1 MSDKTIKPAAAVAEQ
16 RKQNLNNN
24 LGLYFPHD
32 IGHHAMILNFKNYRY
47 GGSTHMQEV
56 SNDSIILPLPK
67 NLQDN
72 LNIKVGADE
81 LGIMGS
87 LAAGATQGGTE
98 LASDTNT
105 INSKLKRMFGQGK
118 EEAGSLSSIDSLG
131 EVLNKGIE
139 SGLFLARAGLGGIA
153 PDIAKGMGAGQ
164 GTAINPYATLV
175 FSGVDLKVHTFEWL
189 LSPDTPQEAE
199 TLRKIIRTIQRHVT
213 PEMDGVIGE
222 SVSKGTLGRGLLKY
236 PAMVDCFFHGINQN
250 FFYRL
255 KTCMVSQFNVDY
267 TPNGI
272 ALNKGG
278 KPSAVRINMIMTEA
292 AIHTKADY
300 QPDDMI
306 SVEALPEQP
315 QGETTPTEKAAA
327 ESDLEIL
334 ENRINELGDKQDPKQ
349 TPGAF

>member
-1 MSDKTIKPAAAVAEQ
+1 MSTEMIHSAASVTEQ

-32 IGHHAMILNFKNYRY
+32 IGHHAMILNFKDYDY
-47 GGSTHMQEV
+47 GGSSHMREV

-67 NLQDN
+67 TLQDN
-72 LNIKVGADE
+72 LNVKVGADE
-81 LGIMGS
+81 LGVIGS
-87 LAAGATQGGTE
+87 LAAEGTDGLNSAASAT
-98 LASDTNT
+98 ST
-105 INSKLKRMFGQGK
+105 IQSKLKSMFGDAK
-118 EEAGSLSSIDSLG
+118 DEASSVSAIDSLAG
-131 EVLNKGIE
+131 ILSKGLDT
-139 SGLFLARAGLGGIA
+139 GLFLARAGLGNIA
-153 PDIAKGMGAGQ
+153 PDIAKGIGAGQ

-213 PEMDGVIGE
+213 PEMDGVLGE
-222 SVSKGTLGRGLLKY
+222 SISKSTLGRGLLKY
-236 PAMVDCFFHGINQN
+236 PSMVDCFFHGINQN
-250 FFYRL
+250 YFYKL

-267 TPNGI
+267 APNGI

-300 QPDDMI
+300 QPDGAI
-306 SVEALPEQP
+306 STEVLAETGALSDSEINRITNEALENV
-315 QGETTPTEKAAA
+315 AA
-327 ESDLEIL
+327 EGGS
-334 ENRINELGDKQDPKQ
+334 
-349 TPGAF
+349 A

>member
-1 MSDKTIKPAAAVAEQ
+1 MSEVITPAATVTEQ

-24 LGLYFPHD
+24 MGLYFPHT
-32 IGHHAMILNFKNYRY
+32 IGHHAMILNFKDYDY
-47 GGSTHMQEV
+47 GGGTHMREV

-87 LAAGATQGGTE
+87 LAAESTGGAKDA
-98 LASDTNT
+98 ASATSQIQNK
-105 INSKLKRMFGQGK
+105 IKGMFGDAK
-118 EEAGSLSSIDSLG
+118 DEAASVSAIESFAG
-131 EVLNKGIE
+131 VLNKGLDT
-139 SGLFLARAGLGGIA
+139 GLFLARAGLGGIA
-153 PDIAKGMGAGQ
+153 PDIAKGIGAGQ

-213 PEMDGVIGE
+213 PEMDGVLGE
-222 SVSKGTLGRGLLKY
+222 SISKSTLGRGLLKY
-236 PAMVDCFFHGINQN
+236 PSMVDCFFHGINQKY
-250 FFYRL
+250 FYKL
-255 KTCMVSQFNVDY
+255 KTSMVSQFNVDY

-278 KPSAVRINMIMTEA
+278 KPSAVRLNMIMTEA

-300 QPDDMI
+300 QVDGAI
-306 SVEALPEQP
+306 QVEALSETDGEGQP
-315 QGETTPTEKAAA
+315 TAGATT
-327 ESDLEIL
+327 ESVDATGGQL
-334 ENRINELGDKQDPKQ
+334 P
-349 TPGAF
+349 

>member
-1 MSDKTIKPAAAVAEQ
+1 MSTEMIHSAAAVTEQ

-32 IGHHAMILNFKNYRY
+32 IGHHAMILNFKDYDY
-47 GGSTHMQEV
+47 GGSSHMREV

-67 NLQDN
+67 TLQDN
-72 LNIKVGADE
+72 LNVKVGADE

-87 LAAGATQGGTE
+87 LVAEGTDGLNNAASATSTIQG
-98 LASDTNT
+98 
-105 INSKLKRMFGQGK
+105 KLKSMFGDAK
-118 EEAGSLSSIDSLG
+118 DEASSVTAIDSLAG
-131 EVLNKGIE
+131 VLNK
-139 SGLFLARAGLGGIA
+139 SLDTGLFLARAGLGNIA
-153 PDIAKGMGAGQ
+153 PDIAKGIGAGQ

-189 LSPDTPQEAE
+189 LSPDTPKEAE

-213 PEMDGVIGE
+213 PEMDGVLGE
-222 SVSKGTLGRGLLKY
+222 SISKSTLGRGLLKY
-236 PAMVDCFFHGINQN
+236 PSMVDCFFHGINQKY
-250 FFYRL
+250 FYRL

-267 TPNGI
+267 APNGI

-300 QPDDMI
+300 QPDGAI
-306 SVEALPEQP
+306 STEVLPETGALSDSEINRITNEALENV
-315 QGETTPTEKAAA
+315 AA
-327 ESDLEIL
+327 E
-334 ENRINELGDKQDPKQ
+334 GG
-349 TPGAF
+349 TVGT

>member
-1 MSDKTIKPAAAVAEQ
+1 MNNETIKPAAAVAEQ

-32 IGHHAMILNFKNYRY
+32 IGHHAMILNFKDYVY
-47 GGSTHMQEV
+47 GGSSHMQEV

-81 LGIMGS
+81 LGITGA
-87 LAAGATQGGTE
+87 LAAEMTRGGQSV
-98 LASDTNT
+98 ASDVGN
-105 INSKLKRMFGQGK
+105 IENRIKGMFGSAS
-118 EEAGSLSSIDSLG
+118 EEAGDVAAIDSLAS
-131 EVLNKGIE
+131 VLDK
-139 SGLFLARAGLGGIA
+139 SLDTGLFLARAGLGGIA
-153 PDIAKGMGAGQ
+153 PDIAKGIGAGK

-189 LSPDTPQEAE
+189 LSPDTKEEAE
-199 TLRKIIRTIQRHVT
+199 TLRKIIKTIQRHVT
-213 PEMDGVIGE
+213 PEMDGVVGE

-236 PAMVDCFFHGINQN
+236 PSMVDCFFHGINQN
-250 FFYRL
+250 FFYKL

-272 ALNKGG
+272 ALNRGG

-306 SVEALPEQP
+306 SVEVLPERSEFDIDAETQQLLDDIAP
-315 QGETTPTEKAAA
+315 LLAPRNTEGGET
-327 ESDLEIL
+327 
-334 ENRINELGDKQDPKQ
+334 
-349 TPGAF
+349 

>member
-118 EEAGSLSSIDSLG
+118 EEAGSLSAIDSLG

-315 QGETTPTEKAAA
+315 QGETNQTENNAVQ
-327 ESDLEIL
+327 SDLEIL
-334 ENRINELGDKQDPKQ
+334 GKRINELGDQQDDQSGDP
-349 TPGAF
+349 

>member
-1 MSDKTIKPAAAVAEQ
+1 MNNQTVKPAAAVAEQ

-32 IGHHAMILNFKNYRY
+32 IGHHAMILNFKNYQY
-47 GGSTHMQEV
+47 GGSSHMQEV

-87 LAAGATQGGTE
+87 LAAGATQGAGE
-98 LASDTNT
+98 LASDTSAINT
-105 INSKLKRMFGQGK
+105 KLKNMFGQGK
-118 EEAGSLSSIDSLG
+118 DEAGQLAAMDSLS
-131 EVLNKGIE
+131 EVLKKGTE
-139 SGLFLARAGLGGIA
+139 SALFLARAGLGGIA
-153 PDIAKGMGAGQ
+153 PDIAKGMGAGT

-213 PEMDGVIGE
+213 PEMDGVVGE
-222 SVSKGTLGRGLLKY
+222 SVSKSTLGRGLLKY

-306 SVEALPEQP
+306 SVEALPERD
-315 QGETTPTEKAAA
+315 ERDATPTEENASDIGK
-327 ESDLEIL
+327 SDLEIVTD
-334 ENRINELGDKQDPKQ
+334 LGDIQPSGQ
-349 TPGAF
+349 GAG

>member
-1 MSDKTIKPAAAVAEQ
+1 MNNETIKPAAAVAEQ

-32 IGHHAMILNFKNYRY
+32 IGHHAMILNFKDYVY
-47 GGSTHMQEV
+47 GGSSHMQEV

-81 LGIMGS
+81 LGITGS
-87 LAAGATQGGTE
+87 LAAEMTRGGQNV
-98 LASDTNT
+98 ASDVGN
-105 INSKLKRMFGQGK
+105 IENRIKGMFGSAS
-118 EEAGSLSSIDSLG
+118 EEAGDIAAIDSLAG
-131 EVLNKGIE
+131 VLDKGLNT
-139 SGLFLARAGLGGIA
+139 GLFLARAGLGGIA
-153 PDIAKGMGAGQ
+153 PDIAKGIGAGQ

-189 LSPDTPQEAE
+189 LSPDTKEEAE
-199 TLRKIIRTIQRHVT
+199 TLRKIIKTIQRHVT
-213 PEMDGVIGE
+213 PEMDGVVGE

-236 PAMVDCFFHGINQN
+236 PSMVDCFFHGINQN
-250 FFYRL
+250 FFYKL

-272 ALNKGG
+272 ALNRGG

-306 SVEALPEQP
+306 SVEVLPERVEGDIDAETQQLLDDIAP
-315 QGETTPTEKAAA
+315 LLAPRNTEGGEA
-327 ESDLEIL
+327 
-334 ENRINELGDKQDPKQ
+334 
-349 TPGAF
+349 

>member
-1 MSDKTIKPAAAVAEQ
+1 MSTEMIHSAASVTEQ

-32 IGHHAMILNFKNYRY
+32 IGHHAMILNFKDYDY
-47 GGSTHMQEV
+47 GGSSHMREV

-67 NLQDN
+67 TLQDN
-72 LNIKVGADE
+72 LNVKVGADE

-87 LAAGATQGGTE
+87 LVAEGTDGLNNAASATSTIQG
-98 LASDTNT
+98 
-105 INSKLKRMFGQGK
+105 KLKSMFGDAK
-118 EEAGSLSSIDSLG
+118 DEASSVTAIDSLAG
-131 EVLNKGIE
+131 VLNK
-139 SGLFLARAGLGGIA
+139 SLDTGLFLARAGLGNIA
-153 PDIAKGMGAGQ
+153 PDIAKGIGAGQ

-189 LSPDTPQEAE
+189 LSPDTPKEAE

-213 PEMDGVIGE
+213 PEMDGVLGE
-222 SVSKGTLGRGLLKY
+222 SISKSTLGRGLLKY
-236 PAMVDCFFHGINQN
+236 PSMVDCFFHGINQKY
-250 FFYRL
+250 FYRL

-267 TPNGI
+267 APNGI

-300 QPDDMI
+300 QPDGAI
-306 SVEALPEQP
+306 STEVLPETGALSDSEINRITNEALENV
-315 QGETTPTEKAAA
+315 AA
-327 ESDLEIL
+327 E
-334 ENRINELGDKQDPKQ
+334 GG
-349 TPGAF
+349 TVGT

>member
-1 MSDKTIKPAAAVAEQ
+1 MNNETIKPAAAVAEQ

-32 IGHHAMILNFKNYRY
+32 IGHHAMILNFKDYVY
-47 GGSTHMQEV
+47 GGSSHMQEV

-81 LGIMGS
+81 LGITGA
-87 LAAGATQGGTE
+87 LAAEATSGGAQLVGDVGNIE
-98 LASDTNT
+98 NRLRS
-105 INSKLKRMFGQGK
+105 MFGMAK
-118 EEAGSLSSIDSLG
+118 EEAGDVTAIDSLAG
-131 EVLNKGIE
+131 VLDKTLDT
-139 SGLFLARAGLGGIA
+139 GLFLARAGLGGIA
-153 PDIAKGMGAGQ
+153 PDIAKGIGAGK

-189 LSPDTPQEAE
+189 LSPDTPEEAE
-199 TLRKIIRTIQRHVT
+199 TLRKIIKTIQRHVT
-213 PEMDGVIGE
+213 PEMDGVVGE

-236 PAMVDCFFHGINQN
+236 PSMVDCFFHGINQN
-250 FFYRL
+250 FFYKL

-272 ALNKGG
+272 ALNRGG

-306 SVEALPEQP
+306 SVEVLPERGEFDIDAETQQLLDDIAP
-315 QGETTPTEKAAA
+315 ILAPRNTEGGET
-327 ESDLEIL
+327 
-334 ENRINELGDKQDPKQ
+334 
-349 TPGAF
+349 

>member
-1 MSDKTIKPAAAVAEQ
+1 MSEVITPAATVTEQ
-16 RKQNLNNN
+16 RKQNLNNKM
-24 LGLYFPHD
+24 GLYFPHT
-32 IGHHAMILNFKNYRY
+32 IGHHAMILNFKDYDY
-47 GGSTHMQEV
+47 GGGTHMREV

-87 LAAGATQGGTE
+87 LAAESTGGAKDA
-98 LASDTNT
+98 ASATSQIQNK
-105 INSKLKRMFGQGK
+105 IKGMFGDAK
-118 EEAGSLSSIDSLG
+118 DEAASVSAIESFAG
-131 EVLNKGIE
+131 VLNKGLDT
-139 SGLFLARAGLGGIA
+139 GLFLARAGLGGIA
-153 PDIAKGMGAGQ
+153 PDIAKGIGAGQ

-213 PEMDGVIGE
+213 PEMDGVLGE
-222 SVSKGTLGRGLLKY
+222 SISKSTLGRGLLKY
-236 PAMVDCFFHGINQN
+236 PSMVDCFFHGINHKY
-250 FFYRL
+250 FYKL
-255 KTCMVSQFNVDY
+255 KTSMVSQFNVDY

-278 KPSAVRINMIMTEA
+278 KPSAVRLNMIMTEA

-300 QPDDMI
+300 QVDGAI
-306 SVEALPEQP
+306 QVEALPETGGEGQP
-315 QGETTPTEKAAA
+315 TAGATT
-327 ESDLEIL
+327 ESVDATGGQL
-334 ENRINELGDKQDPKQ
+334 P
-349 TPGAF
+349 